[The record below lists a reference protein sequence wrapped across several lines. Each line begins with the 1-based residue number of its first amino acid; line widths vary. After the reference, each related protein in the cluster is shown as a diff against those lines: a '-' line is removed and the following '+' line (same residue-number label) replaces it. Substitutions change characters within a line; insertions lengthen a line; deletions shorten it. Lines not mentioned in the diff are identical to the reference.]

1 MRDTFYKPVLKEEGN
16 KTYIVT
22 CFDGFMAKVVAFIC
36 QDKTQ
41 LKQNIVSYFSLT
53 KEQYKELKDNGQI
66 GIHELPKEEDKYPV
80 EVGEVYFEM

>member
-1 MRDTFYKPVLKEEGN
+1 MKDTFYKPILKEDDS

-36 QDKTQ
+36 QNKQQ
-41 LKQNIVSYFSLT
+41 LKQQIMSYFFLT
-53 KEQYKELKDNGQI
+53 KEQYKELKDNEQI
-66 GIHELPKEEDKYPV
+66 VIHELPKDEEKYPI

>member
-1 MRDTFYKPVLKEEGN
+1 MRDTFYKPILKEDGN

-36 QDKTQ
+36 QDKKQ
-41 LKQNIVSYFSLT
+41 LKQQIMSYFSIST
-53 KEQYKELKDNGQI
+53 EQYKDLKDNGQI

>member
-36 QDKTQ
+36 QDKQQ
-41 LKQNIVSYFSLT
+41 LKQQMSYFSLT
-53 KEQYKELKDNGQI
+53 KEQYNELKGNEQI
-66 GIHELPKEEDKYPV
+66 VIHELPKEEDKYPV